1 MESYELYEL
10 YDAIQKYENKSCEAL
25 EECEKFKAV
34 DDLDKASECWDRFE
48 KNDQLA
54 KWLQQLYDI
63 QKIAERYKNVNPE
76 AFLKICEAMNKQEY

>member
-1 MESYELYEL
+1 MKSYELYEL
-10 YDAIQKYENKSCEAL
+10 YDEIEKYKNKSYEAL
-25 EECEKFKAV
+25 HEYERFMAA

-48 KNDQLA
+48 ENDQLA

-76 AFLKICEAMNKQEY
+76 AFLKICEMMNKEK